1 MRCENE
7 SGLHPV
13 EYKVLIRLDDEEER
27 TEGGIWIPRTAAEKA
42 QTAREV
48 GTFIEAGCLAF
59 TDPDWPAD
67 ARPKPGCRVLFD
79 RYAGSV
85 QIGRDKKKYRIINDK
100 EIGALVEE

>member
-1 MRCENE
+1 MTYSNE

-13 EYKVLIRLDDEEER
+13 EYKVLIQLPPEEEK
-27 TEGGIWIPRTAAEKA
+27 TKGGIVIPSQYAEKM
-42 QTAREV
+42 QIAREV

-59 TDPDWPAD
+59 TDPDWPED
-67 ARPKPGCRVLFD
+67 ARPKPGDMVLFD

-85 QIGRDKKKYRIINDK
+85 QIGKDKKRYRIINDK